1 MTLVNAETGEI
12 LDATSAERRA
22 TKIGLRLDTS
32 AENFEAAME
41 MMRAAIRDRD
51 DLALGYR
58 SPGDYLSDRFGGKL
72 ARLGV
77 DLRREVVREL
87 TEAGLST
94 RAIAPVVGISH
105 MTVTRDLESGVTDV
119 TPAPQTPEPAAGG
132 EAVTGS
138 GQAPEGEV
146 TPGDMP
152 PPVRATRPPV
162 TGIDGKTYTAPA
174 PAKAKRRPLPDAAR
188 DAGWDLRKSVERLE
202 RLVADDRFGSNK
214 EQVATHLRSH
224 LTNAIEVCQDLLDRI
239 SESGEA

>member
-1 MTLVNAETGEI
+1 MTLVNAETGEL

-22 TKIGLRLDTS
+22 TKIGLRLETS

-94 RAIAPVVGISH
+94 RAIAPVLNVG
-105 MTVTRDLESGVTDV
+105 MTTVKRDAQVVHVDHLTK
-119 TPAPQTPEPAAGG
+119 TPEPAAGG

-239 SESGEA
+239 NESGEA